1 VTTSDGDLAKALA
14 EMLAVAN
21 TLLNLNAKTWDDL
34 VDAIL
39 PPRLA
44 LLKQLAV
51 LCEKQ
56 MLACRDSKAY
66 FAACVM
72 GAAMLEAF
80 LLLLCMLNQ
89 ESVKETHCYKGRI
102 GKRAADFE
110 QTICCFG
117 FEDLVEISA
126 ELNWVPASLI
136 AADWKTALPE
146 TFIEIAKERR
156 PNMSKAERIRR
167 SESLVVNPAYSL
179 MLLLNMMRNRI
190 HPGRW
195 VRERHVLKDENA
207 FSEWAQVALVGAAH
221 IRDCL
226 LKHSQQDLIEMTK
239 RAMHAR
245 VIEVAN
251 PARSIK
257 KK

>member
-1 VTTSDGDLAKALA
+1 MPYFPQIWRCSNSLLFCTKSKCWLA
-14 EMLAVAN
+14 
-21 TLLNLNAKTWDDL
+21 
-34 VDAIL
+34 
-39 PPRLA
+39 
-44 LLKQLAV
+44 
-51 LCEKQ
+51 
-56 MLACRDSKAY
+56 RDSKAY
-66 FAACVM
+66 FPACVM

-89 ESVKETHCYKGRI
+89 ESVKKTHCYKGRI

-110 QTICCFG
+110 QTICSFG

-146 TFIEIAKERR
+146 TFIEIVKERR

-207 FSEWAQVALVGAAH
+207 LANGRRWRSSDCPHPRLSSSAQPTGF
-221 IRDCL
+221 D
-226 LKHSQQDLIEMTK
+226 
-239 RAMHAR
+239 
-245 VIEVAN
+245 
-251 PARSIK
+251 
-257 KK
+257 

>member
-1 VTTSDGDLAKALA
+1 MTANDDDLAKALA
-14 EMLAVAN
+14 KMLLVAN
-21 TLLNLNAKTWDDL
+21 TLLGVSAHTWDEL

-51 LCEKQ
+51 LYEKQ
-56 MLACRDSKAY
+56 MLACRDAKAY
-66 FAACVM
+66 FPACVM

-89 ESVKETHCYKGRI
+89 ENVKETDCYKGRI
-102 GKRAADFE
+102 SKRATDFE
-110 QTICCFG
+110 QAICYFG
-117 FEDLVEISA
+117 FDDLVEISA

-136 AADWKTALPE
+136 SSDWKTALPDAYK
-146 TFIEIAKERR
+146 EIVKERR
-156 PNMSKAERIRR
+156 PNMSKAERTRR
-167 SESLVVNPAYSL
+167 SQSLAVHPAYSL
-179 MLLLNMMRNRI
+179 MLLLNTMRNRI

-195 VRERHVLKDENA
+195 VRERHVLKVEYA

-226 LKHSQQDLIEMTK
+226 LVHSQQDLIEMTK
-239 RAMHAR
+239 RAMHEKLKSGSASH
-245 VIEVAN
+245 I
-251 PARSIK
+251 
-257 KK
+257 